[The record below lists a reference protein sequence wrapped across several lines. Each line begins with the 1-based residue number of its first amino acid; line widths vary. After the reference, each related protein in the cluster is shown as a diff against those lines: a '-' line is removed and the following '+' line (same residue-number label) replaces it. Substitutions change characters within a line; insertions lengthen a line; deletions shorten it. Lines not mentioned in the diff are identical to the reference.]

1 MKNYALFSVNGR
13 FIGFTNFKPTTGLYK
28 EMPES
33 FDPVLN
39 VYVGDYTTGELKHVS
54 ELKPKDYREANV
66 DQKWKVFETEMN
78 EEAGRLIEQ
87 DYPLYKQLNIIM
99 DALYTNREK
108 LDLAEEFLDMYNRIQ
123 DVRVNISASFES
135 YKEAP
140 KAEVIEKEDERMFFE
155 IYNQKHLNINEEPV
169 DIRFVEDTSNK

>member
-39 VYVGDYTTGELKHVS
+39 VYVGDYNTGELKHVS

-78 EEAGRLIEQ
+78 IEAGRLIEQ
-87 DYPLYKQLNIIM
+87 EFPLYKQINAIM
-99 DALYTNREK
+99 DVFYKNKEK
-108 LDLAEEFLDMYNRIQ
+108 LELTEEFLNMYNKIQ
-123 DVRVNISASFES
+123 DIRINITASLES
-135 YKEAP
+135 YKDAP
-140 KAEVIEKEDERMFFE
+140 KAEVISKEEERMFFE
-155 IYNQKHLNINEEPV
+155 VYNQQHLNINEEPV
-169 DIRFVEDTSNK
+169 NIQPVE

>member
-1 MKNYALFSVNGR
+1 MKNYALFSVSGR

-39 VYVGDYTTGELKHVS
+39 VYVGDYNTGELKHIS

-66 DQKWKVFETEMN
+66 DQKWKVFESEMN
-78 EEAGRLIEQ
+78 AEAGRLIEQ
-87 DYPLYKQLNIIM
+87 SFPLYKQLNAIM
-99 DALYTNREK
+99 DVLYKNKDKIELT
-108 LDLAEEFLDMYNRIQ
+108 EEFLTMYNNIQ
-123 DVRVNISASFES
+123 DIRVNITASLES

-140 KAEVIEKEDERMFFE
+140 KAEVVTKDDERMFFE
-155 IYNQKHLNINEEPV
+155 RYNQQHLNINEEPV
-169 DIRFVEDTSNK
+169 DIRPVE